1 MNDKK
6 KENVFQK
13 FGHSLKSLFSGG
25 FFGRKQLNVLEEE
38 EIQSPSKVIMKNFLH
53 NHLAQI
59 GIIGFLFIFSFT
71 FIGSMFFP
79 MDPLYTEPLLQDIK
93 PGRGYLNYDED
104 LNKAGVKDIQSG
116 ATFTIALDKD
126 GKVYSW
132 GQNLEGALDIPS
144 EVADETIA
152 KIAVGDRHALALT
165 ENGDIIGW
173 GYNNFN
179 QDQLPFEVKNRLFDQ
194 KIVDIFAGDKYSA
207 VLTDQQKLYVWGSTM
222 TNHLDVV
229 PEEYQGHIKEV
240 RTSTYNMLLLLD
252 DGRLVSLGVSGSPL
266 TDNIPKKIASGDMKI
281 KDYAM
286 SFRNA
291 VVLDDQGKIHVWGS
305 TDNGLLNV
313 PKMKEKIVSVA
324 GAKNALYAVGE
335 SGKVYAWG
343 SDALKETKV
352 PADASGAKK
361 VYASYFQMYAVN
373 DDSKVIASWGNNG
386 YLLGTDGTGRDV
398 FIRLMHG
405 GKVTLLVGVIAVL
418 ISAFIGV
425 CIGMISGFKG
435 GWLDNLLMRLTE
447 IITSIPFM
455 PLVITLSSFIGTQMS
470 SDNKMYLIMV
480 ILGLLSWPPLARL
493 VRSQILIE
501 REKDFV
507 LAARAMGIKEHSIVL
522 RHILPNVVSM
532 AIVDMTLNY
541 AIMMLQEAALSFLGF
556 GVQPPMPSW
565 GNMLNAAQ
573 DSTVIQ
579 FYWWQWILPAV
590 CVLIAALS
598 VNLIGNALGDA
609 IDPKANEK

>member
-1 MNDKK
+1 
-6 KENVFQK
+6 
-13 FGHSLKSLFSGG
+13 
-25 FFGRKQLNVLEEE
+25 
-38 EIQSPSKVIMKNFLH
+38 
-53 NHLAQI
+53 
-59 GIIGFLFIFSFT
+59 
-71 FIGSMFFP
+71 
-79 MDPLYTEPLLQDIK
+79 
-93 PGRGYLNYDED
+93 
-104 LNKAGVKDIQSG
+104 
-116 ATFTIALDKD
+116 
-126 GKVYSW
+126 
-132 GQNLEGALDIPS
+132 
-144 EVADETIA
+144 
-152 KIAVGDRHALALT
+152 
-165 ENGDIIGW
+165 
-173 GYNNFN
+173 
-179 QDQLPFEVKNRLFDQ
+179 
-194 KIVDIFAGDKYSA
+194 
-207 VLTDQQKLYVWGSTM
+207 
-222 TNHLDVV
+222 
-229 PEEYQGHIKEV
+229 
-240 RTSTYNMLLLLD
+240 
-252 DGRLVSLGVSGSPL
+252 
-266 TDNIPKKIASGDMKI
+266 
-281 KDYAM
+281 
-286 SFRNA
+286 
-291 VVLDDQGKIHVWGS
+291 
-305 TDNGLLNV
+305 
-313 PKMKEKIVSVA
+313 
-324 GAKNALYAVGE
+324 
-335 SGKVYAWG
+335 
-343 SDALKETKV
+343 
-352 PADASGAKK
+352 
-361 VYASYFQMYAVN
+361 MYAVN
-373 DDSKVIASWGNNG
+373 DDNKVIASWGNNG

-425 CIGMISGFKG
+425 LIGMVSGFKG

-522 RHILPNVVSM
+522 RHILPNVISM

-579 FYWWQWILPAV
+579 YYWWQWILPAV